1 MEPMEPASGGA
12 TRHLVVM
19 GVAGSGKST
28 VARRMADELGYEF
41 AEGDDFHPEANRK
54 KMSAGEPLTDD
65 DRWPWLESLAEW
77 TGRQRDLG
85 RSTVVACSALRR
97 AYRDVLRR
105 ADPGTF
111 FVHLH
116 GEEDVLRS
124 RMEGRDH
131 FMPAALLRSQYDTLE
146 PLEKDE
152 SGVTLD
158 VTAPVDDLC
167 REAVEALRSD

>member
-1 MEPMEPASGGA
+1 
-12 TRHLVVM
+12 M
-19 GVAGSGKST
+19 GVAGCGKTT
-28 VARRMADELGYEF
+28 VGRRLADELGYEF

-65 DRWPWLESLAEW
+65 DRRPWLESLAKW
-77 TGRQRDLG
+77 TADERAAG

-97 AYRDVLRR
+97 TYRDVLRR

-124 RMEGRDH
+124 RMEGREH
-131 FMPAALLRSQYDTLE
+131 FMPVALLRSQFDTLE
-146 PLEKDE
+146 PLEEDE

-158 VTAPVDDLC
+158 LAAPVDDLC
-167 REAVEALRSD
+167 REVVKALRSA